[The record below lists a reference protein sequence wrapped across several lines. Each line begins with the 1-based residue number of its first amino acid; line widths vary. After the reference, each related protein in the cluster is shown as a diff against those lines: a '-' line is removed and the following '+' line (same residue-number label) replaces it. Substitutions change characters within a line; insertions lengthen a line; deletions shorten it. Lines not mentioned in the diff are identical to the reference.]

1 MGRMREWE
9 EGEKESL
16 GESLGE
22 TRWYYILLMMMKNLQ
37 GKDIII

>member
-1 MGRMREWE
+1 MREWE

-37 GKDIII
+37 EKDIII